1 MRLLDLRSGAACVL
15 MLVSASGVPGCERRG
30 EAPHKPQAALQS
42 AVQAAQTHCAGK
54 AKLAV
59 CLIEQ
64 ANQTRP
70 ANMQICA
77 AAAEAIPCKED
88 PNTFALCPAP
98 ATDGNGACKVVF
110 D

>member
-1 MRLLDLRSGAACVL
+1 MRLLHLRYGAASVL
-15 MLVSASGVPGCERRG
+15 MLVSASVVLGCERRG
-30 EAPHKPQAALQS
+30 EASQERQAALQS

-54 AKLAV
+54 AKLAE

-64 ANQTRP
+64 ANQTKP

-77 AAAEAIPCKED
+77 AAADEFPCKED
-88 PNTFALCPAP
+88 PNTFSLCPAP
-98 ATDGNGACKVVF
+98 ATDENGTCKVVF